1 MYEELTCFKAY
12 DIRGEIDININ
23 EEIAYRVGRSV
34 AQHFNSK
41 SIVVGFD
48 ARKTS
53 PDFAKAV
60 GQGIMDAGS
69 DLIDIGLAGTEEMYW
84 AVSNFSASAGIMVTA
99 SHNPINYNGMKIV
112 KSGSRPLDDNEDFKA
127 IKNLA
132 ETEKWTKTD
141 NKGSHLDYSDEA
153 RSDYVTKVMSFVNR
167 NELKPLKIVI
177 NSGNGA
183 AGPTFDAI
191 EKKLNTNYPK
201 IEFVRVDHIPDS
213 TFPNGIPNPLLLEN
227 HHKTADIVKNAG
239 ADFGVAFDGDFDR
252 CFFFDETGKFVPGEY
267 LVGLLASIFL
277 EKEQGATIVH
287 DPRVIWNTQDIV
299 SQKGGKAEQ
308 SKTGHAFIKQTMRKH
323 EAVYGGEM
331 SAHHYFRDFAYC
343 DSGMIPWLLVAE
355 LVSIKNQSLGD
366 LVKDRVSSFPSSG
379 EINFKVKDADSSITS
394 VLENYRTQAKTLDEM
409 DGFSLTIDDWRF
421 NLRKSNT
428 EPLVRLNVESKGTS
442 INLDEQVK
450 KISKSIKISLI
461 ISRCYQKNNQKQ
473 FWIRNQYFYMF
484 LFGKNNCFF

>member
-69 DLIDIGLAGTEEMYW
+69 NLIDIGLAGTEEMYW
-84 AVSNFSASAGIMVTA
+84 AVSNFSASAGIVVTA

-112 KSGSRPLDDNEDFKA
+112 KSGSRPLNDNEDFKA

-132 ETEKWTKTD
+132 ETEKWAKTD
-141 NKGSHLDYSDEA
+141 NKGSHLDYSNQA
-153 RSDYVTKVMSFVNR
+153 RSDYVTKVLSFVNR
-167 NELKPLKIVI
+167 NKLKPLKIVI

-191 EKKLNTNYPK
+191 EKKLNTNNPK
-201 IEFVRVDHIPDS
+201 IEFVRVDHTPDS
-213 TFPNGIPNPLLLEN
+213 TFPNGIPNPLLPEN
-227 HHKTADIVKNAG
+227 HHKTADIVKNVG

-394 VLENYRTQAKTLDEM
+394 VLENYRTEAKTLDEM

-442 INLDEQVK
+442 INLDDQVK
-450 KISKSIKISLI
+450 KISNLLKSAS
-461 ISRCYQKNNQKQ
+461 
-473 FWIRNQYFYMF
+473 
-484 LFGKNNCFF
+484 

>member
-69 DLIDIGLAGTEEMYW
+69 DLIDIGLSGTEEMYW
-84 AVSNFSASAGIMVTA
+84 AVSNFSACAGIVVTA

-112 KSGSRPLDDNEDFKA
+112 KSGSKPLDDDEDFLA
-127 IKNLA
+127 IKSLA
-132 ETEKWTKTD
+132 ESQNWTGVKK
-141 NKGSHLDYSDEA
+141 KGSSLDLSNEA
-153 RSDYVTKVMSFVNR
+153 RAAYVSKTLSFVDINAF
-167 NELKPLKIVI
+167 KPLKIVV

-191 EKKLNTNYPK
+191 EKRLNNNNTQ
-201 IEFVRVDHIPDS
+201 IEFVRVDHNPDS
-213 TFPNGIPNPLLLEN
+213 TFPNGIPNPLLPEN
-227 HHKTADIVKNAG
+227 HHKTADVVKNVG

-252 CFFFDETGKFVPGEY
+252 CFFFDETGEFIPGEY
-267 LVGLLASIFL
+267 LVGLFASIFL
-277 EKEQGATIVH
+277 AKEPGSTIVH

-323 EAVYGGEM
+323 EAIYGGEM

-343 DSGMIPWLLVAE
+343 DSGMIPWLLIAE
-355 LVSIKNQSLGD
+355 LISLKGKSLGD
-366 LVKDRVSSFPSSG
+366 LVKDRVSAYPSSG
-379 EINFKVKDADSSITS
+379 EINFTVKDANSSISS
-394 VLENYRTQAKTLDEM
+394 VLENFKSQSKALDEM
-409 DGFSLTIDDWRF
+409 DGYSLAFDNWRF

-428 EPLVRLNVESKGTS
+428 EPLVRLNIESCGPIINLESKVKEIS
-442 INLDEQVK
+442 ELLNLPE
-450 KISKSIKISLI
+450 
-461 ISRCYQKNNQKQ
+461 
-473 FWIRNQYFYMF
+473 
-484 LFGKNNCFF
+484 

>member
-23 EEIAYRVGRSV
+23 EAIAYRVGRSV

-48 ARKTS
+48 ARETS
-53 PDFAKAV
+53 PAFAKAV

-69 DLIDIGLAGTEEMYW
+69 NLIDIGLAGTEEMYW
-84 AVSNFSASAGIMVTA
+84 AVSNFSASAGIVVTA

-141 NKGSHLDYSDEA
+141 NKGSHLDYSDQA

-201 IEFVRVDHIPDS
+201 IEFVRVDHTPNS
-213 TFPNGIPNPLLLEN
+213 TFPNGIPNPLLPEN
-227 HHKTADIVKNAG
+227 HHKTADIVKNVG

-323 EAVYGGEM
+323 QAVYGGEM

-379 EINFKVKDADSSITS
+379 EINFKVKDADSSIAS
-394 VLENYRTQAKTLDEM
+394 VLENYRTQAKTLDKM

-450 KISKSIKISLI
+450 KISKLLK
-461 ISRCYQKNNQKQ
+461 
-473 FWIRNQYFYMF
+473 
-484 LFGKNNCFF
+484 

>member
-23 EEIAYRVGRSV
+23 EAIAYRVGRSV

-48 ARKTS
+48 ARETS
-53 PDFAKAV
+53 PAFAKAV

-69 DLIDIGLAGTEEMYW
+69 NLIDIGLAGTEEMYW
-84 AVSNFSASAGIMVTA
+84 AVSNFSASAGIVVTA

-141 NKGSHLDYSDEA
+141 NKGSHLDYSDQA

-201 IEFVRVDHIPDS
+201 IEFVRVDHTPNS
-213 TFPNGIPNPLLLEN
+213 TFPNGIPNPLLPEN
-227 HHKTADIVKNAG
+227 HHKTADIVKNVG

-323 EAVYGGEM
+323 HAVYGGEM

-379 EINFKVKDADSSITS
+379 EINFKVKDADSSIAS
-394 VLENYRTQAKTLDEM
+394 VLENYRTQAKTLDKM

-450 KISKSIKISLI
+450 KISKLLK
-461 ISRCYQKNNQKQ
+461 
-473 FWIRNQYFYMF
+473 
-484 LFGKNNCFF
+484 

>member
-23 EEIAYRVGRSV
+23 EAIAYRVGRSV

-41 SIVVGFD
+41 AIVVGFD
-48 ARKTS
+48 ARETS
-53 PDFAKAV
+53 PAFAKAV

-69 DLIDIGLAGTEEMYW
+69 NLIDIGLAGTEEMYW

-112 KSGSRPLDDNEDFKA
+112 KSGSRPLDDYEDFKI

-191 EKKLNTNYPK
+191 EKKLNTNYAK
-201 IEFVRVDHIPDS
+201 IEFVRADHTPDS
-213 TFPNGIPNPLLLEN
+213 TFPNGIPNPLLPEN
-227 HHKTADIVKNAG
+227 HHKTADIVKNVG

-442 INLDEQVK
+442 INLNEQVK
-450 KISKSIKISLI
+450 KISKLLK
-461 ISRCYQKNNQKQ
+461 
-473 FWIRNQYFYMF
+473 
-484 LFGKNNCFF
+484 

>member
-112 KSGSRPLDDNEDFKA
+112 KSDSRPLNDNEDFKA

-141 NKGSHLDYSDEA
+141 NKGSHLDYSNQA

-267 LVGLLASIFL
+267 LVGLLATIFL

-355 LVSIKNQSLGD
+355 LVSKKNQSLGD
-366 LVKDRVSSFPSSG
+366 LVKNRVSSFPSSG

-394 VLENYRTQAKTLDEM
+394 VLENYRTQAKTLDKM

-428 EPLVRLNVESKGTS
+428 EPLVRLNVESKGAS
-442 INLDEQVK
+442 INLDDQVK
-450 KISKSIKISLI
+450 KISNLLKSTS
-461 ISRCYQKNNQKQ
+461 
-473 FWIRNQYFYMF
+473 
-484 LFGKNNCFF
+484 

>member
-23 EEIAYRVGRSV
+23 EAIAYRVGRSV

-48 ARKTS
+48 ARETS
-53 PDFAKAV
+53 PAFAKAV

-69 DLIDIGLAGTEEMYW
+69 NLIDIGLAGTEEMYW
-84 AVSNFSASAGIMVTA
+84 AVSNFSASAGIVVTA

-112 KSGSRPLDDNEDFKA
+112 KSGSRPLNDNEDFKA

-132 ETEKWTKTD
+132 ETEKWAKTD
-141 NKGSHLDYSDEA
+141 NKGSHLDYSNQA
-153 RSDYVTKVMSFVNR
+153 RSDYVTKVLSFVNR
-167 NELKPLKIVI
+167 NKLKPLKIVI

-191 EKKLNTNYPK
+191 EKKLNTNNPK
-201 IEFVRVDHIPDS
+201 IEFVRVDHTPDS
-213 TFPNGIPNPLLLEN
+213 TFPNGIPNPLLSEN
-227 HHKTADIVKNAG
+227 HHKTAEIVKNVG

-379 EINFKVKDADSSITS
+379 EINFKVKDADNSISS
-394 VLENYRTQAKTLDEM
+394 VLENYQSQAKTLDKT
-409 DGFSLTIDDWRF
+409 DGFSLIIDDWRF

-428 EPLVRLNVESKGTS
+428 EPLVRLNIESKGTS
-442 INLDEQVK
+442 INLDDQVK
-450 KISKSIKISLI
+450 KISKLLISA
-461 ISRCYQKNNQKQ
+461 S
-473 FWIRNQYFYMF
+473 
-484 LFGKNNCFF
+484 